1 VKKILVIENDL
12 DTLDMIG
19 FLFEDSGYEVMESQ
33 FKIPIEKILHDDPDL
48 IILDYWLD
56 DGYGSDV
63 CLELKAHPF
72 AKHTPIILISA
83 DPEIKQMADDCRADG
98 YISKPFDIADLE
110 TLVKKLVK

>member
-1 VKKILVIENDL
+1 VKKILIIENDL

-33 FKIPIEKILHDDPDL
+33 FKIPIKKIIHDDPDL
-48 IILDYWLD
+48 IILDYWLE
-56 DGYGSDV
+56 DGYGNDV

-72 AKHTPIILISA
+72 SKHIPIILISA
-83 DPEIKQMADDCRADG
+83 YPELKQTAHDCLADG

-110 TLVKKLVK
+110 NLVKKLVN